1 VPCRLPACRFRVC
14 RADDFQ
20 ICLPADAGAAV
31 PGYLPSVLTS
41 FERRKLGHWPF
52 DAALAVGV
60 ACAGLAEVLANGAI
74 EPRSAALPCEVG
86 LGLALL
92 GRRRYPLATVALVAV
107 LATIEAVAGVPVD
120 APWVPLAAYMIA
132 TYSLVSR
139 ASSERVGIG
148 VALVV
153 LAVAVQVVSQHK
165 GFGNFVFAVIFI
177 APIYLAGRTIRSRTE
192 RAEELERDQDER
204 ARAAAEQER
213 RRIARELHDVISHSL
228 GVLVLQAGAA
238 EQVLERDPAKAREVL
253 ESIRKTGQEAIAELA
268 TLLAVARG
276 EIESSREPQPSLAD
290 LEQLTE
296 TMRQAGLNVEVE
308 VEGIRRELPAAVGL
322 SAYRIV
328 QEGLTNVL
336 KHAGHAS
343 ARVVVRYTD
352 RELEIE
358 ISDDGT
364 GGPAGPGGRRGLA
377 GVSERVAVFGG
388 RFDAGPAPGRGWT
401 MRAALPLTQ

>member
-1 VPCRLPACRFRVC
+1 VRTISRSAFRLMRLRRLRATVLAVAIPPAHW
-14 RADDFQ
+14 
-20 ICLPADAGAAV
+20 
-31 PGYLPSVLTS
+31 T
-41 FERRKLGHWPF
+41 LGRF
-52 DAALAVGV
+52 DAALAACVALAGV
-60 ACAGLAEVLANGAI
+60 TEVLVNGAI
-74 EPRSAALPCEVG
+74 APKSVALPCELA

-92 GRRRYPLATVALVAV
+92 GRRRYPLATLALVAV
-107 LATIEAVAGVPVD
+107 LGAIEAVAGVPVD
-120 APWVPLAAYMIA
+120 APWVPLAVYMIA

-139 ASSERVGIG
+139 ASSDRVGIG
-148 VALVV
+148 LALIV
-153 LAVAVQVVSQHK
+153 LSVAVQVVSQHK
-165 GFGNFVFAVIFI
+165 GFGNFVFAVVFL

-192 RAEELERDQDER
+192 RTDELEREQDER

-238 EQVLERDPAKAREVL
+238 EQVLERDPAKAREVMQ
-253 ESIRKTGQEAIAELA
+253 SIRKTGQEAIGELA
-268 TLLAVARG
+268 TLLAVAHG
-276 EIESSREPQPSLAD
+276 EVESSREPQPSLAD
-290 LEQLTE
+290 LERLTE
-296 TMRQAGLNVEVE
+296 TMRRAGLSVDVE
-308 VEGIRRELPAAVGL
+308 VEGVERALPAAVEL

-343 ARVVVRYTD
+343 AKVVVRYTE

-388 RFDAGPAPGRGWT
+388 RFDAGPAAGRGWT